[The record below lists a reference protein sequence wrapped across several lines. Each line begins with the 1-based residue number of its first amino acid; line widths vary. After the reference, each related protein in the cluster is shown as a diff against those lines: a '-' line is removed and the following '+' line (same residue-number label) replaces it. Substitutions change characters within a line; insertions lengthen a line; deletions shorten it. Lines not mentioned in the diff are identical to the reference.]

1 MENLNR
7 LGDDEGGTRLVAHL
21 CGVGY
26 IIATPSVCGCT
37 AGTDRA
43 GPWVRAVL
51 HGAPRNVSGCLNGSS
66 RSPRKSLVAK
76 IAAGFSLPGEGRADH
91 PRGGAAAQA
100 VRVAMTK
107 FSVIVPTYNERR
119 NIGILYLLLREAF
132 AHPSLAKDEFEVV
145 VVDDNS
151 PDGTAD
157 VVRALQKEYRDE
169 RLLLRPRA
177 GKLGLGTAYIHG
189 LAHATGDF
197 VVIMDADLSHHPR
210 AIPEFIAKQRATGC
224 DVVTGTRYVPG
235 GGVHGWDTRR
245 KLTSRVANYLAH
257 VLLNPGVSDLTGS
270 FRLYRK
276 DALEWMVRSVTGIR
290 VPDGISCGVRR
301 RAFASRKVRYRSWIG
316 CTGRQTPGAEIIGYL
331 KGLIRLFLT
340 V

>member
-1 MENLNR
+1 
-7 LGDDEGGTRLVAHL
+7 
-21 CGVGY
+21 
-26 IIATPSVCGCT
+26 
-37 AGTDRA
+37 
-43 GPWVRAVL
+43 
-51 HGAPRNVSGCLNGSS
+51 
-66 RSPRKSLVAK
+66 
-76 IAAGFSLPGEGRADH
+76 
-91 PRGGAAAQA
+91 
-100 VRVAMTK
+100 MTK

-132 AHPSLAKDEFEVV
+132 AHPSLAKDEFQVV

-197 VVIMDADLSHHPR
+197 VIIMDADLSHHPR

-276 DALEWMVRSVTGIR
+276 DALERMVRSVKSKGYVFQMEIIVRCKKAGLR
-290 VPDGISCGVRR
+290 VAEVPISFVDRVYGT
-301 RAFASRKVRYRSWIG
+301 SKLG
-316 CTGRQTPGAEIIGYL
+316 GAEIIGYL